1 MIKRWKAEVWMEEE
15 TEGFE
20 EFELL
25 TLQDLEEAFKNAKRG
40 IEAGWL
46 GFKVV
51 GVDIYENNEEEE
63 NDDQ

>member
-15 TEGFE
+15 VEGFE

-25 TLQDLEEAFKNAKRG
+25 TLQDLEEAFKKANRT
-40 IEAGWL
+40 IEEGWK

-51 GVDIYENNEEEE
+51 GVDIYEDKEEEE
-63 NDDQ
+63 